1 MQEHV
6 TKYSHTILLCAGVL
20 AGMCRSVVQSSP
32 EQGLATLLPLL
43 VDRIAAKLPGPDTG
57 TEQAD
62 GELQYLL
69 QLLGEVL
76 CCSDPGV
83 SDIIVYSAIR
93 TTNFSDRP

>member
-6 TKYSHTILLCAGVL
+6 SKYSHTGLLCAGIL

-43 VDRIAAKLPGPDTG
+43 VDRIAAKLPGPDTD
-57 TEQAD
+57 QAD

-69 QLLGEVL
+69 QLLAELL

>member
-1 MQEHV
+1 MQEQHV
-6 TKYSHTILLCAGVL
+6 TKYSHTILLCAGIL

-43 VDRIAAKLPGPDTG
+43 VDRIAAKLPGPVTD
-57 TEQAD
+57 QAD
-62 GELQYLL
+62 GELQFLL

-93 TTNFSDRP
+93 TTIFSDRP

>member
-6 TKYSHTILLCAGVL
+6 SKYSHTGLLCAGVL

-43 VDRIAAKLPGPDTG
+43 VDRIAAKLPGPDTD
-57 TEQAD
+57 QAD
-62 GELQYLL
+62 GELQFLL
-69 QLLGEVL
+69 QLLAEIL

-83 SDIIVYSAIR
+83 GD
-93 TTNFSDRP
+93 

>member
-6 TKYSHTILLCAGVL
+6 TKYSHTVLLCAGVL

-43 VDRIAAKLPGPDTG
+43 VDRIAAKLPGPDTD
-57 TEQAD
+57 QAD
-62 GELQYLL
+62 GELQFLL

-83 SDIIVYSAIR
+83 RD
-93 TTNFSDRP
+93 